1 MSLRNQP
8 YLPLYV
14 QDFMTDEKLS
24 ECSAESTGVY
34 IRLMCIMHKSEEYG
48 TILLKQKDKQT
59 SKQILNFATKLV
71 KNMPYDILVIERSLN
86 ELIEENVIYLDG
98 DYLKQRRMIKDCII
112 SEERS
117 KSGKKGGEKTA
128 KNFKIDK
135 SKNKAS
141 AKEFA
146 KAKDEANSENE
157 NENENVIEKEN
168 KKITDL
174 NKKRSAKKNE
184 LQFPYESENFKRSW
198 AALIAEPK
206 WRKKTHGALQASLVK
221 LSKYSEQ
228 DAVDMMQDAIAG
240 NYQGLFPTK
249 KQNGFND
256 KRSQADQFNNAINAA
271 VEDIFGSGS
280 NGQQ

>member
-1 MSLRNQP
+1 MAKDPAFLFYSSDFITGTLTMTNEQVGKYVRLLCLQHQRGQLNEKDMLFICGTFDEIIFEKFEKVDGKYINQR
-8 YLPLYV
+8 LFLE
-14 QDFMTDEKLS
+14 TEKRKKHS
-24 ECSAESTGVY
+24 ENQRENVKKRWNKYTES
-34 IRLMCIMHKSEEYG
+34 MPSEYQNN
-48 TILLKQKDKQT
+48 TNVIP
-59 SKQILNFATKLV
+59 N
-71 KNMPYDILVIERSLN
+71 PYDGITVVIPL
-86 ELIEENVIYLDG
+86 
-98 DYLKQRRMIKDCII
+98 
-112 SEERS
+112 
-117 KSGKKGGEKTA
+117 
-128 KNFKIDK
+128 
-135 SKNKAS
+135 
-141 AKEFA
+141 
-146 KAKDEANSENE
+146 ENE
-157 NENENVIEKEN
+157 NVNVNVIEKEN

-198 AALIAEPK
+198 AALVAEPK